1 MPINNKELAVRAMA
15 SYERGDQYIL
25 GAFGNRST
33 RGFVEYKKK
42 QYSYNRRVG
51 SAIVVD
57 PAVIAVDCIGLIK
70 MATWDNMNGQ
80 GNYYPSEDWNTEMAY
95 RQATVKGTSL
105 KDIPRMV
112 GVVVHKPG
120 HVGVVVDVSAEDP
133 RDWLVVDAYGAYVDL
148 RLTTI
153 GKAGIWK
160 DWFKY
165 PTVEYSVKY
174 KTKTPAEAPGGGAPA
189 VDGGDTYTV
198 KKGDS
203 PWRIAQNELGD
214 GTRYREIM
222 QLNGLPAD
230 ADIFAGQVL
239 KLPQKFTK
247 MYTVRPGDSPWRI
260 AERQLGNGARYPEIL
275 QLNGLNSTDPIYANQ
290 MIRIPLR

>member
-1 MPINNKELAVRAMA
+1 MINNKELAVRALQ
-15 SYERGDQYIL
+15 SYERKDQYVL

-33 RGFVEYKKK
+33 RDFIDYKRR
-42 QYSYNRRVG
+42 QYKYNARVG

-57 PAVIAVDCIGLIK
+57 PNRIAVDCIGLIK
-70 MATWDNMNGQ
+70 MATWDNMEGQ
-80 GNYYPSEDWNTEMAY
+80 GLYRPSEDWNTEMAFN
-95 RQATVKGTSL
+95 RATEKGTL
-105 KDIPRMV
+105 DRIPRMV
-112 GVVVHKPG
+112 GIVVHKPG
-120 HVGVVVDVSAEDP
+120 HVGVVVDVSAEDY

-174 KTKTPAEAPGGGAPA
+174 KTKTPAEAPGGGAQA

-230 ADIFAGQVL
+230 ADIFAGQIL

-275 QLNGLNSTDPIYANQ
+275 QLNGLSSRDPIYTNQ
-290 MIRIPLR
+290 IIRIPLR